1 MTVLTIAGATLR
13 EAWNRKLVL
22 ALALLS
28 LVFLALYGYGAH
40 LLNARLVERANHVG
54 ATGGA
59 RGASVV
65 LARHQMELFGM
76 YVVDFLASFMAIF
89 AGVGAIAGD
98 LEDHSLQLVL
108 AKPVR
113 RWQVVAGK
121 AVGSG
126 VVSVAYA
133 TALALAL
140 LGLSRLVLEVTAPG
154 IVPGIL
160 LMDLGVLTL
169 SGLTLLASTITHTLT
184 AGVAMVMVYAVAW
197 TGGVMQALGN
207 LVNIDVL
214 ATLGRDTRFLVP
226 TDALWKAGSY
236 YLQPAAMRIQQ
247 GPNPLF
253 GVAAP
258 DGGFLI
264 FAGVYVVAAFV
275 AAGLAFQ
282 RRDL

>member
-1 MTVLTIAGATLR
+1 MTVITVAGATLR

-28 LVFLALYGYGAH
+28 LAFLALYGYGAH
-40 LLNARLVERANHVG
+40 LLNVRLVERAQRVG
-54 ATGGA
+54 AHGG
-59 RGASVV
+59 SID

-126 VVSVAYA
+126 VVSVVYA

-140 LGLSRLVLEVTAPG
+140 IGLSRLVLGVATPG
-154 IVPGIL
+154 VVPGLL
-160 LMDLGVLTL
+160 LMDLGVLVL

-197 TGGVMQALGN
+197 TGGVMHSLGN
-207 LVNIDVL
+207 LINIDVL
-214 ATLGRDTRFLVP
+214 ATLGRDTRFVVP
-226 TDALWKAGSY
+226 SDALWKAGSY
-236 YLQPAAMRIQQ
+236 FLQPANMRIQE

-253 GVAAP
+253 GVVAP
-258 DGGFLI
+258 ATGFLV
-264 FAGVYVVAAFV
+264 FAALYVLAAFV
-275 AAGLAFQ
+275 AAGLVFE

>member
-28 LVFLALYGYGAH
+28 LVFLGLYGYGAH
-40 LLNARLVERANHVG
+40 LLNVRLIERAQHVG

-59 RGASVV
+59 RGGS
-65 LARHQMELFGM
+65 LTMARHQMELFGM

-121 AVGSG
+121 ALGSG
-126 VVSVAYA
+126 VVSILYA
-133 TALALAL
+133 TVLALAVL
-140 LGLSRLVLEVTAPG
+140 VLSRAVLGISAPGVLPG
-154 IVPGIL
+154 IV
-160 LMDLGVLTL
+160 LMDLGVLVL
-169 SGLTLLASTITHTLT
+169 SGLTLLASSITHTLT

-197 TGGVMQALGN
+197 TGGVMHALGQ
-207 LVNIDVL
+207 LTHIDVL
-214 ATLGRDTRFLVP
+214 SALGFDTRFVVP
-226 TDALWKAGSY
+226 SNALWKAGSF
-236 YLQPAAMRIQQ
+236 YLQPATMRVQE

-253 GVAAP
+253 GVVAP
-258 DGGFLI
+258 GTGFLI
-264 FAGVYVVAAFV
+264 FAALYVLAAF
-275 AAGLAFQ
+275 ALAGVVFQ